1 MSTLW
6 IFSGRRVPRWRGEWN
21 IGLGSMLPSILTGLV
36 FIGTSSPVFTWFSP
50 WFSPSNSEVSCKCSL
65 KYVYYISHENV
76 PFNQSHE
83 MRIFPF
89 FLLLLQPLQPPR
101 PLQATLGGLLRRRR
115 GQRERAQ
122 RAWPVRRCPRRN
134 LSHVARFGKICR

>member
-1 MSTLW
+1 
-6 IFSGRRVPRWRGEWN
+6 
-21 IGLGSMLPSILTGLV
+21 MLPSILTGLV
-36 FIGTSSPVFTWFSP
+36 FMGTSSPVFTWFSP

-115 GQRERAQ
+115 GQRETRAT
-122 RAWPVRRCPRRN
+122 R
-134 LSHVARFGKICR
+134 VACAAVPTEKPFRTWLGSGKSAGNGMDFTLI